1 MRDLTLKEREVMKNR
16 LGVSY
21 EELPNL
27 TEDELEAL
35 YQKAA
40 DFEFEEATEG
50 IETEMLEIADNIVD
64 FLYEY

>member
-1 MRDLTLKEREVMKNR
+1 MRDLTQQERDIMKSR

-27 TEDELEAL
+27 TEEELDDL
-35 YQKAA
+35 YQKVA
-40 DFEFEEATEG
+40 DFEFAEAAKEEP
-50 IETEMLEIADNIVD
+50 TEMLDIAANIVD

>member
-1 MRDLTLKEREVMKNR
+1 MRDLTLKELEVMKER
-16 LGVSY
+16 LGISY

-40 DFEFEEATEG
+40 DFEVEEAAKE
-50 IETEMLEIADNIVD
+50 IETERLEIAANIVD